1 MQQLWRKRYVLV
13 GWITLS
19 AVSLVLLIAA
29 IHTKNNKVCKGINVE
44 INGAGNN
51 FFVDA
56 KQVIKILTST
66 QPIKEEPIAS
76 INLHVLEERL
86 KSDKWIA
93 DADLF
98 FDNNEVLQ
106 AEVVEKDPVARIF
119 TVDGSSFYID
129 SACEHLPLSE
139 KLSARVP
146 MFTNFPTD
154 RTRLSKPDS
163 ELMASVKELALFIQ
177 ADDFWK
183 AQVSQVDITP
193 DGFEVVPTIGNHIV
207 LFGDGEDYKEKFDRL
222 FSFYKQVSTQV
233 GFDKYEKIDVR
244 FNGQV
249 VATKKGTASSVVDTS
264 KAKEVLVDL
273 LTQSKKAT
281 EAPEDDTTKVL
292 PVKPPSVQPVTTPVK
307 SVPQV
312 ANQQPKPVAKQQPKK
327 DRKQLTD
334 NKKIVT
340 KAAIKPVAVKKIT
353 NKKTEKQAEV
363 RVPKAVMKKKVDG

>member
-1 MQQLWRKRYVLV
+1 MQHLWRKRYVLV
-13 GWITLS
+13 GWITVS

-56 KQVIKILTST
+56 KQVTKILTST
-66 QPIKEEPIAS
+66 ESIKEEPIEN
-76 INLHVLEERL
+76 INLRVLEERL
-86 KSDKWIA
+86 KTDNWIA

-106 AEVVEKDPVARIF
+106 AVVVEKDPVARIF

-129 SACEHLPLSE
+129 STCEHLPLSD

-154 RTRLSKPDS
+154 RTRLSRPDS

-177 ADDFWK
+177 GDDFWK
-183 AQVSQVDITP
+183 AQVSQIDITP

-244 FNGQV
+244 FKGQV
-249 VATKKGTASSVVDTS
+249 IATKKGTSATAVDTS
-264 KAKEVLVDL
+264 KAKEVLVNL

-292 PVKPPSVQPVTTPVK
+292 PVKPASVQPITTSVK
-307 SVPQV
+307 SVPDV
-312 ANQQPKPVAKQQPKK
+312 ANKQPKPVAKQQPKK
-327 DRKQLTD
+327 DQKQLTD
-334 NKKIVT
+334 NRKIVT
-340 KAAIKPVAVKKIT
+340 KAAIKPAAAKKIT
-353 NKKTEKQAEV
+353 NKKTEKPAEV

>member
-1 MQQLWRKRYVLV
+1 MQHLWRKRYVLV
-13 GWITLS
+13 GWITVS

-56 KQVIKILTST
+56 KQVTKILTST
-66 QPIKEEPIAS
+66 ETIKEEPIEN
-76 INLHVLEERL
+76 INLRMLEERL
-86 KSDKWIA
+86 KTDNWIA

-106 AEVVEKDPVARIF
+106 AVVVEKDPVARIF
-119 TVDGSSFYID
+119 TVDGGSFYID
-129 SACEHLPLSE
+129 STCEHLPLSD

-154 RTRLSKPDS
+154 RTRLSRPDS

-177 ADDFWK
+177 GDDFWK
-183 AQVSQVDITP
+183 AQVSQIDITP

-244 FNGQV
+244 FKGQV
-249 VATKKGTASSVVDTS
+249 IATKKGTSATAVDTS

-281 EAPEDDTTKVL
+281 EAPEEDTTKVL
-292 PVKPPSVQPVTTPVK
+292 PVKPASVQPVTTPVK
-307 SVPQV
+307 SVPDV
-312 ANQQPKPVAKQQPKK
+312 ANKQPKPVAKQQLKK
-327 DRKQLTD
+327 DQKQLTD

-340 KAAIKPVAVKKIT
+340 KAAIKPAAAKKIT
-353 NKKTEKQAEV
+353 NKKTEKPAEV

>member
-1 MQQLWRKRYVLV
+1 
-13 GWITLS
+13 
-19 AVSLVLLIAA
+19 
-29 IHTKNNKVCKGINVE
+29 
-44 INGAGNN
+44 
-51 FFVDA
+51 
-56 KQVIKILTST
+56 
-66 QPIKEEPIAS
+66 
-76 INLHVLEERL
+76 L
-86 KSDKWIA
+86 KTDNWIA

-106 AEVVEKDPVARIF
+106 AVVVEKDPVARIF
-119 TVDGSSFYID
+119 TVDGGSFYID
-129 SACEHLPLSE
+129 STCEHLPLSD

-154 RTRLSKPDS
+154 RTRLSRPDS

-177 ADDFWK
+177 GDDFWK
-183 AQVSQVDITP
+183 AQVSQIDITP

-244 FNGQV
+244 FKGQV
-249 VATKKGTASSVVDTS
+249 IATKKGTSATAVDTS

-281 EAPEDDTTKVL
+281 EAPEEDTTKVL
-292 PVKPPSVQPVTTPVK
+292 PVKPASVQPVTTPVK
-307 SVPQV
+307 SVPDV
-312 ANQQPKPVAKQQPKK
+312 ANKQPKPVAKQQLKK
-327 DRKQLTD
+327 DQKQLTD

-340 KAAIKPVAVKKIT
+340 KAAIKPAAAKKIT
-353 NKKTEKQAEV
+353 NKKTEKPAEV